1 MKIIILERSN
11 VIIEQYTIDR
21 DTLIETTIL
30 LYYMY
35 FCILFCLLQVQ
46 VSIVIEA

>member
-30 LYYMY
+30 LYYFY
-35 FCILFCLLQVQ
+35 ILFCLLQVQ